1 MKTWMKPMMTKD
13 FALEA
18 GLVGVMLTGVIF
30 ALGFAMSTR
39 EGATGYSYLDKANI
53 ASLSTKG
60 GENS

>member
-1 MKTWMKPMMTKD
+1 MMTKD